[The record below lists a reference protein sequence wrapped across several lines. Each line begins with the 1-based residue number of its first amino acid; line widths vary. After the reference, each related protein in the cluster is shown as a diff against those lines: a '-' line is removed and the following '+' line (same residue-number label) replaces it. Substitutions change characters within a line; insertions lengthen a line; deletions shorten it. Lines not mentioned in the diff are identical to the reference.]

1 MNMIMIQPNKNRI
14 NDKLSK
20 ICNLPALP
28 NIVNEALRMLN
39 DPDTSNNDLIK
50 IFSKDQSFIAKI
62 LTIANSPIYG
72 LRREV
77 STLDFAILVLGFNE
91 IKNIIFAISFI
102 ESFRNER
109 DRYFNQSGFWLHS
122 FITANVARRICEDL
136 DVKKRGE
143 AFVAGFLHDFG
154 ISILH
159 RYLHSEFVQ
168 IYNNVATGMSYYD
181 AERSVMNLNHFEIG
195 EILME
200 KWSLPYILSDAI
212 RYHHDPS
219 SANVDKELASIV
231 HLADYMCQY
240 FNIGNFEWDEG
251 IEIDRKIINIL
262 NFPNRDNFYE
272 FIESYKDFFN
282 QQIDSIRYLF

>member
-1 MNMIMIQPNKNRI
+1 MAQPKENRI

-28 NIVNEALRMLN
+28 SIVNEALRMLN
-39 DPDTSNNDLIK
+39 DPDTSNSDLIK
-50 IFSKDQSFIAKI
+50 IISKDQSFITKI

-91 IKNIIFAISFI
+91 IKNIVFAISFI
-102 ESFRNER
+102 ESFRNEQ

-122 FITANVARRICEDL
+122 FLTANVARRICEDL
-136 DVKKRGE
+136 NIKKTGE

-159 RYLHSEFVQ
+159 RFLHYEFVQ
-168 IYNNVATGMSYYD
+168 IYNDVATGMSYFD
-181 AERSVMNLNHFEIG
+181 SERSVLNLNHFEIG
-195 EILME
+195 EILMN
-200 KWSLPYILSDAI
+200 KWCLPYILSDAV
-212 RYHHDPS
+212 RYHHNPS

-251 IEIDRKIINIL
+251 IELDSKIIKIL
-262 NFPNRDNFYE
+262 NFPNRNKLDE
-272 FIESYKDFFN
+272 FIESHKEFFN
-282 QQIDSIRYLF
+282 QQVDSIRYLF